1 MPSSVNNKNTST
13 LPESVRSAA
22 ESTLQTSE
30 VTQKKQLLAN
40 LITKVSE
47 QYSESVSFINN
58 YRPDR
63 EAVVGG
69 DALALEASALLKSG
83 HLSEEFIDRITALL
97 VKRLQDYKKVSNDL
111 QQIALRDSRDDA
123 VQNSRPPE
131 ENASLAKLRSDSDVT
146 EVGNKVVDN
155 AWKAAEQARV
165 AAVKAERAAILATKA
180 AYVKEANLAQ
190 KAKLNTHD
198 TDEIARQSTA
208 SSPIREKESARQ
220 QQTPAPAMP
229 ETPSKGNMGKNIPVD
244 PAFSVETEDGNE
256 EIIFVEFGDSDAKNQ
271 TDNTQ
276 DSDKERQ
283 TPQIAKA
290 EKPVVSRRQV
300 PDSQD
305 IPDKLPEN
313 ERQDDVDQRK
323 QAAKDEI
330 LLQQRIK
337 NRLLEETRR
346 REEEAQQE
354 KVAPSVSENKTT
366 PVVDVYDDEDDE
378 DDEVDNEQLMSL
390 SACYSLDRPRLSS
403 AHGGEQVIEV
413 VSMRNG
419 DVVDV
424 SHIGPKQ
431 HFHIQDEGRKLSL
444 LSPSRDG
451 QHNLRF
457 DKAWTKSNTAQVYC
471 ECVDPQDGSKLQQ
484 AIRQRSICKLPLQG
498 DIHLHAA
505 NDSYFIR
512 RVHVEFDKEET
523 VKKALN
529 KRAVKY
535 FSWSLGLNILFA
547 IVISFLISPRPVEKD
562 PTDDEATKF
571 VQVDIDKLKPKKAK
585 PKPKKIEKKKIV
597 KPKSTRKKLVKK
609 KPEPPVKT
617 SKKAGGGSKK
627 PGNIVQRDVKKTG
640 LLKAL
645 GSSKSKKKSS
655 KSTLANVTSLEA
667 VTSLDAN
674 AAKMKVAGLSAKLAN
689 TKLTIPQGE
698 LIDTSGT
705 TSVLRSGGIEGEGRV
720 AALAKGDAGD
730 GRVRGKVSA
739 QLTRKVSIS
748 GGLSRNAVKSVIDEN
763 MADIVFCYET
773 ALVNDPGIS
782 GKVMY
787 EWKVKLSGNVGEVK
801 VKSSSVK
808 SDSLHGCISSSIA
821 SWKFPSPQGSAVF
834 VSYPFVFDMVSF

>member
-1 MPSSVNNKNTST
+1 MSLIMPLSANNKNTCT
-13 LPESVRSAA
+13 LP

-30 VTQKKQLLAN
+30 VTRKKRLLAN

-63 EAVVGG
+63 ESVVGG

-83 HLSEEFIDRITALL
+83 HLTEEFIDRISALL

-111 QQIALRDSRDDA
+111 RQNALRGSRDDA
-123 VQNSRPPE
+123 AQNSRPPE
-131 ENASLAKLRSDSDVT
+131 ENAALTKLRSDSDVT

-155 AWKAAEQARV
+155 AWKVAEQARV
-165 AAVKAERAAILATKA
+165 AAVKAERAAILVTKA
-180 AYVKEANLAQ
+180 AYVKEANLAK
-190 KAKLNTHD
+190 KAKLNTQD

-208 SSPIREKESARQ
+208 SSPVREKESTRQ
-220 QQTPAPAMP
+220 QQASAPAIH
-229 ETPSKGNMGKNIPVD
+229 ETPSKGNKGKNIPAERV
-244 PAFSVETEDGNE
+244 FSVETEDGNE
-256 EIIFVEFGDSDAKNQ
+256 EIIFVDFGDSDAKNQ
-271 TDNTQ
+271 TDNAQ
-276 DSDKERQ
+276 NFDKERQ

-290 EKPVVSRRQV
+290 EKPVVGRQQV

-305 IPDKLPEN
+305 
-313 ERQDDVDQRK
+313 
-323 QAAKDEI
+323 I

-337 NRLLEETRR
+337 NRLLEEARR

-354 KVAPSVSENKTT
+354 KVVPSVSENKTA

-431 HFHIQDEGRKLSL
+431 HFHIQDGGRKLSL
-444 LSPSRDG
+444 LSPARGG

-457 DKAWTKSNTAQVYC
+457 DKAWAKSSTAQVSC
-471 ECVDPQDGSKLQQ
+471 ECVDPQDGNKLQQ
-484 AIRQRSICKLPLQG
+484 AIQQRSICKLPLQG

-512 RVHVEFDKEET
+512 RVHVESDKEET
-523 VKKALN
+523 LKRSLN

-585 PKPKKIEKKKIV
+585 PKPRKIEKKKIV
-597 KPKSTRKKLVKK
+597 KPKSTKKKLVKK

-645 GSSKSKKKSS
+645 GSTKSKKKSN
-655 KSTLANVTSLEA
+655 KSTLADVTSLEA

-674 AAKMKVAGLSAKLAN
+674 AAKMKIAGLSAKLAN

-782 GKVMY
+782 GKVIY

-821 SWKFPSPQGSAVF
+821 SWRFPSPQGSAVF